1 MPDEINMIEFMRETN
16 QNLRDEIEML
26 RKQVQ
31 RLEES
36 RDTWKALTEAYR
48 ILAESQTNGN
58 A

>member
-1 MPDEINMIEFMRETN
+1 MTDEINMIEFMRETN
-16 QNLRDEIEML
+16 QNLRAEIELL
-26 RKQVQ
+26 RQQNK

>member
-16 QNLRDEIEML
+16 QGLRDEIEML

>member
-1 MPDEINMIEFMRETN
+1 MTDEINMIEFMRETN
-16 QNLRDEIEML
+16 QNLRAEIEML

-48 ILAESQTNGN
+48 ILAENQTNGN